1 MAAGDAH
8 VVNNFKEQLLL
19 KTIDC
24 NSDTFKVALF
34 NKAYAATQLDGADPA
49 YGAAPW
55 NADEI
60 AVSGYTAGGESI
72 GTPVVTQDDTNDRAS
87 WDDDG
92 TDVLWTSLATA
103 TIQTAILYDDTTAT
117 KWVCIIWEIGT
128 NSNGGN
134 YTLQFAATGML
145 LLS

>member
-1 MAAGDAH
+1 MAAGDGH

-24 NSDTFKVALF
+24 DTDTFKVALYSD
-34 NKAYAATQLDGADPA
+34 AYSSTQID
-49 YGAAPW
+49 GAAPAYSAT
-55 NADEI
+55 NEI
-60 AVSGYTAGGESI
+60 SATNYTAGG
-72 GTPVVTQDDTNDRAS
+72 VTLGSLAVAQDDTNDRAS
-87 WDDDG
+87 WDAADAA
-92 TDVLWTSLATA
+92 WTSLGTA
-103 TIQTAILYDDTTAT
+103 TIQRAILYDDTTAT
-117 KWVCIIWEIGT
+117 KWQCIIWEIGT

>member
-19 KTIDC
+19 KSISCTG
-24 NSDTFKVALF
+24 DTFKVALF
-34 NKAYAATQLDGADPA
+34 NLAYASSQLDGANPA

-55 NADEI
+55 NANEI
-60 AVSGYTAGGESI
+60 VAANYVATGQSI
-72 GTPVVTQDDTNDRAS
+72 GVPVVAQDDANDRAS

-92 TDVLWTSLATA
+92 TDVVWNSLGAA

-134 YTLQFAATGML
+134 YTLAFAATGML